1 MSNASRRSIH
11 RRHALAIAAAA
22 VLGPLSATPAAA
34 AVCTWDTTSG
44 NWSAITNWLGCV
56 TGNGNPVQTPGSND
70 TANIGA
76 TGVVTIDSAQAVQSL
91 NNAGQINLDAF
102 TLTLAG
108 GGTVN
113 SGTINVGSATAAA
126 LQVNAGHNINNAGG
140 VINVANG
147 SVLNQF
153 GSTISGGTINT
164 TGTGALMA
172 FSSGNNVLD
181 NVKLNGL
188 LDVQTNA
195 NARERI
201 ANGLTLDGS
210 ANVGNGGILSFDSS
224 LTSGG
229 SQTIA
234 GNAIFNLND
243 AGARLSIEGGGS
255 TTLASTVVVRGQG
268 NIGQANYVG
277 GNNVLTN
284 NGRISADVAGGTLV
298 LTPPGNAGSV
308 VNNGVLDARGGGT
321 LAISTNVDNSGG
333 LINAQNASNVVLGG
347 ITIKGGTL
355 GTSGSGVIQAASSG
369 NNFLDGTK
377 ITGTLDMTGIANSRA
392 RLINTSTLNGAIN
405 VANGGILSLDSS
417 QSAGNAVALNG
428 TGVINL
434 NDAGARL
441 SIEGGGTS
449 VLGVGT
455 TVRGQGNI
463 GQALYV
469 GGNNVLT
476 SNGLISADV
485 AGGTLNI
492 VAPGNAG
499 SFVNNGTL
507 QAINGA
513 TLLLSTNIQNNAGSQ
528 IVAGAGSQVVQN
540 GVTLN
545 GVINVSGGGVLTTV
559 SSGNNVL
566 NAVTLTGALDVQ
578 TIANGRERIAN
589 GLTLDGGV
597 NVGNGGILAFD
608 SSLTSGGS
616 QTIAGNATFNLNDAG
631 ARLSIEG
638 AGSTTLASTVVVRGQ
653 GNIGTAAYV
662 GGNNTL
668 TNNGLVSADVNGKTL
683 ELTAPGNAGSFV
695 NNGTLQAIDGATLLL
710 STNIQN
716 NAGSEI
722 IAGAGSQVVQNG
734 VTLNGVINVSGG
746 GVLTAVSSGNN
757 VLDNVAL
764 TGVFD
769 VQAIANARERIA
781 NGLTLDG
788 SANVGNGGILSFD
801 SSLTSG
807 GSQTIAGNAIF
818 NLNDA
823 GARLS
828 IEGGGSTTLASTV
841 VVRGQG
847 NIGQANYVGGN
858 NVLTNNGRI
867 SADVAGGTL
876 VLTPPGNAGSVV
888 NNGVLDARGGGTLA
902 ISTNVDNSGGLI
914 NAQNASNVVLGGIT
928 IKGGTLGTS
937 GSGVIQA
944 ASSGNNFLDGTKIT
958 GTLDMTGIANS
969 RARLINTSTLN
980 GAINVANGGILSLDS
995 SQSAGNAVALNG
1007 TGVINLNDAGARL
1020 SIEGGG
1026 TSVLGAGTTVRG
1038 QGNIG
1043 QANYVGGN
1051 NTLTNNGLILA
1062 DVAGGTLAINAPA
1075 NAGSVVNNGTL
1086 RAQDGTLTVNSALVN
1101 HGMLRADAAGVMNLP
1116 TNFANDGL
1124 MTGVGKFALSGT
1136 LANNGHMRPGTPGG
1150 APGALTLAGNYAQ
1163 GAAGWFDVGLDG
1175 ASFGSLAVGGS
1186 AALDGMIGVIC
1197 GGTCNYAVG
1206 TSWIVM
1212 TTGGTNLVSGTFAG
1226 PVAMSGFSSGA
1237 FAVTY
1242 LPNQVVLNVTEATVG
1257 VVPEPGTVALMLA
1270 GLAVVGFVARRR
1282 VGA

>member
-243 AGARLSIEGGGS
+243 AGARLAIEGNGS

-268 NIGQANYVG
+268 NFGTAYNVG

-284 NGRISADVAGGTLV
+284 NGRISADVAGGTL
-298 LTPPGNAGSV
+298 
-308 VNNGVLDARGGGT
+308 T
-321 LAISTNVDNSGG
+321 LA
-333 LINAQNASNVVLGG
+333 
-347 ITIKGGTL
+347 
-355 GTSGSGVIQAASSG
+355 
-369 NNFLDGTK
+369 
-377 ITGTLDMTGIANSRA
+377 
-392 RLINTSTLNGAIN
+392 
-405 VANGGILSLDSS
+405 
-417 QSAGNAVALNG
+417 
-428 TGVINL
+428 
-434 NDAGARL
+434 
-441 SIEGGGTS
+441 
-449 VLGVGT
+449 
-455 TVRGQGNI
+455 
-463 GQALYV
+463 
-469 GGNNVLT
+469 
-476 SNGLISADV
+476 
-485 AGGTLNI
+485 
-492 VAPGNAG
+492 
-499 SFVNNGTL
+499 
-507 QAINGA
+507 
-513 TLLLSTNIQNNAGSQ
+513 
-528 IVAGAGSQVVQN
+528 
-540 GVTLN
+540 
-545 GVINVSGGGVLTTV
+545 
-559 SSGNNVL
+559 
-566 NAVTLTGALDVQ
+566 
-578 TIANGRERIAN
+578 
-589 GLTLDGGV
+589 
-597 NVGNGGILAFD
+597 
-608 SSLTSGGS
+608 
-616 QTIAGNATFNLNDAG
+616 
-631 ARLSIEG
+631 
-638 AGSTTLASTVVVRGQ
+638 
-653 GNIGTAAYV
+653 
-662 GGNNTL
+662 
-668 TNNGLVSADVNGKTL
+668 
-683 ELTAPGNAGSFV
+683 
-695 NNGTLQAIDGATLLL
+695 
-710 STNIQN
+710 
-716 NAGSEI
+716 
-722 IAGAGSQVVQNG
+722 
-734 VTLNGVINVSGG
+734 
-746 GVLTAVSSGNN
+746 
-757 VLDNVAL
+757 
-764 TGVFD
+764 
-769 VQAIANARERIA
+769 
-781 NGLTLDG
+781 
-788 SANVGNGGILSFD
+788 
-801 SSLTSG
+801 
-807 GSQTIAGNAIF
+807 
-818 NLNDA
+818 
-823 GARLS
+823 
-828 IEGGGSTTLASTV
+828 
-841 VVRGQG
+841 
-847 NIGQANYVGGN
+847 
-858 NVLTNNGRI
+858 
-867 SADVAGGTL
+867 
-876 VLTPPGNAGSVV
+876 PPGNAGSVV